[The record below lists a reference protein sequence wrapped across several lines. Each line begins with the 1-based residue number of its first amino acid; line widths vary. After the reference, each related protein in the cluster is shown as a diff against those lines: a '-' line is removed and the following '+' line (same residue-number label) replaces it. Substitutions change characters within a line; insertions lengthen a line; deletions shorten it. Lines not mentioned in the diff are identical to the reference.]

1 VIARLL
7 AASAMLAVAVL
18 LVLFA
23 RDTWHWSRA
32 MRDADARAATGYV
45 GPEAWNAETTLPPGF
60 VRRVLAL
67 DDDLTFRREA
77 VQALRQAAHV
87 PNAKEQ
93 RERLV
98 LESALA
104 RLSRDEGSPARAASA
119 ADDLGALLYFDPPS
133 PSGAQNP
140 YQDPSKAA
148 PSGVQ
153 TPSERARAEFE
164 LAVRLDPGNA
174 IAQRNLEVL
183 LRETSPTS
191 NRERP
196 RAGRGERRGAKG
208 AGSRLPGHGY

>member
-1 VIARLL
+1 
-7 AASAMLAVAVL
+7 MLAVAVV

-45 GPEAWNAETTLPPGF
+45 GPEAWNAQTTLPAGF
-60 VRRVLAL
+60 VRRVLGL
-67 DDDLTFRREA
+67 DDDLTFRREV

-87 PNAKEQ
+87 PNANEQ

-104 RLSRDEGSPARAASA
+104 RLSRDDDAVRAASA
-119 ADDLGALLYFDPPS
+119 ADDLGVLLYFDPPS
-133 PSGAQNP
+133 PAGAKNP
-140 YQDPSKAA
+140 YQDPSQAG
-148 PSGVQ
+148 PSGVAS
-153 TPSERARAEFE
+153 PSERARAEFE
-164 LAVRLDPGNA
+164 LAVRLDPANA
-174 IAQRNLEVL
+174 IALRNHEVL
-183 LRETSPTS
+183 LRETSPSS

-196 RAGRGERRGAKG
+196 RAGRGERRGTKG

>member
-1 VIARLL
+1 MIARLV
-7 AASAMLAVAVL
+7 AAAAMLAVAVL
-18 LVLFA
+18 LLLFA
-23 RDTWHWSRA
+23 RDTWHWARA

-45 GPEAWNAETTLPPGF
+45 GPGAWNAQTTLPSGF
-60 VRRVLAL
+60 VRRILAL
-67 DDDLTFRREA
+67 DDDLTFRREV

-87 PNAKEQ
+87 PEAKEQ

-104 RLSRDEGSPARAASA
+104 RLSRDDGDPARAASA

-133 PSGAQNP
+133 PGGAPNP
-140 YQDPSKAA
+140 YQDPSQAA

-153 TPSERARAEFE
+153 SPSEKARAEFE
-164 LAVRLDPGNA
+164 LAVRLDPTNA
-174 IAQRNLEVL
+174 VAQRNLEVL

-191 NRERP
+191 NRQQP
-196 RAGRGERRGAKG
+196 RAGRGERRGTKG